1 MAPRSY
7 EVITKRAEQAAAR
20 ATPDYLANKRAAL
33 SAAQSAIRAARRVL
47 DPLLLIIVSPRS
59 EGGVSKELALE
70 RFQDALQRYY
80 STDMFKRMREE
91 VENIAKKGMTV

>member
-59 EGGVSKELALE
+59 GGGVSKELALE
-70 RFQDALQRYY
+70 RFQDALQQRY
-80 STDMFKRMREE
+80 SAEMFKRMRKEME
-91 VENIAKKGMTV
+91 KTVKKGMAE